1 MGESSAQV
9 AEGPQP
15 KPSRFQF
22 VPVPGEFT
30 RGRWKCR
37 DSYHP
42 NAETLEFEKNKTKEE
57 ANPEKISV
65 FFKLRQP
72 EEEESTIQVTSVE
85 NKEPDNGDE
94 VSNSSESII
103 ITRKN
108 GVTIVRKTSNSLLPE
123 KYDQIR
129 ELSIDDF
136 ENKPDEKAQQVPP
149 TPMNTPP
156 ASMAVLDTGS
166 FQIQAIV
173 DSSLSPHSSRKPSN
187 EDKTDPQK
195 LADSSITSITSSSS
209 LPLETSKPTRHFQV
223 EPVVLSEPSTP
234 APVAPAPSIE
244 TLAPSPTVHSEN
256 HPLNE
261 PTFQVIQTEESKNM
275 SMDSV
280 KNVIDA
286 ALMPP
291 QTDRLNLVD
300 EVETPTNV
308 MITVSAALEKKE
320 VCICDRKFLKKEI
333 VFFLSNKFTI
343 SKEIIH
349 YFQTAAAGSVGSLD
363 ACGIP
368 IACPPI
374 SAPHSTPYGTPKETQ
389 NIPIFEE
396 VFSTNV
402 TSTPPTII
410 TTPTAPTTAPASSPV
425 SSSVPASASSSS
437 VTLPSVTTT
446 ATVNTSALTTPS
458 AIDSHTPI
466 DNKIEQAMELVKT
479 HLTYAVREEVDTLRN
494 TIAELEYQMREFQ
507 YECNYYRQNCSPEVV
522 DQASA
527 FVHQQMSAHQRP
539 TRKAVSSTNVI
550 LDGISAQN
558 ASASASASSA
568 HMRNL
573 QNQIQQMKQ
582 IAPITTNISTNTA
595 TYNSTP
601 SATVPPKPS
610 PTTSESSLNNA
621 TGNTPGAP
629 PTSN

>member
-1 MGESSAQV
+1 MATSTERWTSTCLIPLIHLNYMGESSAQV
-9 AEGPQP
+9 VEGPQP

-65 FFKLRQP
+65 FFKLRQT
-72 EEEESTIQVTSVE
+72 EEEESTIQVTSIE
-85 NKEPDNGDE
+85 NKDPDTTTDE

-136 ENKPDEKAQQVPP
+136 ESKEKVQQVPP

-156 ASMAVLDTGS
+156 ATMGVIDTNGS
-166 FQIQAIV
+166 FQIQSVI
-173 DSSLSPHSSRKPSN
+173 DKSLSPSRKPSN
-187 EDKTDPQK
+187 EEGARLLEPAT
-195 LADSSITSITSSSS
+195 ITTSVSAPS
-209 LPLETSKPTRHFQV
+209 LPLDPPKQIRHFHV
-223 EPVVLSEPSTP
+223 EPVVLSEPGTP

-244 TLAPSPTVHSEN
+244 TLAPSPVSQVL
-256 HPLNE
+256 PSLNE

-286 ALMPP
+286 ALVPSP
-291 QTDRLNLVD
+291 TERLNHVD

-308 MITVSAALEKKE
+308 MITVSAELEKKE
-320 VCICDRKFLKKEI
+320 A
-333 VFFLSNKFTI
+333 
-343 SKEIIH
+343 
-349 YFQTAAAGSVGSLD
+349 AAAGSVGSLD

-368 IACPPI
+368 IAGSQI
-374 SAPHSTPYGTPKETQ
+374 SAPHSTPYGTPKDTHNAPVFQ
-389 NIPIFEE
+389 E
-396 VFSTNV
+396 VFTANTTV
-402 TSTPPTII
+402 LPPPLITTTSAPTI
-410 TTPTAPTTAPASSPV
+410 APASSPV
-425 SSSVPASASSSS
+425 SSPVPVSASAA
-437 VTLPSVTTT
+437 TLPSIAA

-458 AIDSHTPI
+458 TTDSHTPI

-494 TIAELEYQMREFQ
+494 TIAELEYQMREYQ
-507 YECNYYRQNCSPEVV
+507 YECNFYRQNCTPEVV
-522 DQASA
+522 DQASN
-527 FVHQQMSAHQRP
+527 FVHQQMTAHQRP
-539 TRKAVSSTNVI
+539 TRKAVSTTSVI
-550 LDGISAQN
+550 FDGVPTHSAT
-558 ASASASASSA
+558 ASASASSA

-582 IAPITTNISTNTA
+582 SYSRSSLSPPFIPQ
-595 TYNSTP
+595 TP
-601 SATVPPKPS
+601 PPTIRLPSQLVFFPQSPLPLPPPPS
-610 PTTSESSLNNA
+610 PY
-621 TGNTPGAP
+621 
-629 PTSN
+629 

>member
-156 ASMAVLDTGS
+156 ASMAVLDTG
-166 FQIQAIV
+166 IQAIV

-187 EDKTDPQK
+187 EDKTDMQK

-320 VCICDRKFLKKEI
+320 
-333 VFFLSNKFTI
+333 
-343 SKEIIH
+343 
-349 YFQTAAAGSVGSLD
+349 TAVAGSVGSLD

-410 TTPTAPTTAPASSPV
+410 TTTTAPTTAPASSPV

-550 LDGISAQN
+550 FDGISAQN

>member
-1 MGESSAQV
+1 MGESSTQV
-9 AEGPQP
+9 VEGPQP

-65 FFKLRQP
+65 FFKLRQQ

-85 NKEPDNGDE
+85 NKDPDVTDD

-108 GVTIVRKTSNSLLPE
+108 GVTIVRKTSNTLLPE
-123 KYDQIR
+123 NYDQIR
-129 ELSIDDF
+129 ELSIGDF
-136 ENKPDEKAQQVPP
+136 ENKSEGKVQQVPP

-156 ASMAVLDTGS
+156 ATLGFIETAGS
-166 FQIQAIV
+166 IQIQSVTDA
-173 DSSLSPHSSRKPSN
+173 SLSPHSSRKPSN
-187 EDKTDPQK
+187 EEKQHLVEP
-195 LADSSITSITSSSS
+195 SNITTSVSSSS
-209 LPLETSKPTRHFQV
+209 LPVEVPKATRHHFQV

-244 TLAPSPTVHSEN
+244 TLAASPVAKSAV
-256 HPLNE
+256 HPLSE
-261 PTFQVIQTEESKNM
+261 PTFQVIQTEDSKNM

-286 ALMPP
+286 AMAPP
-291 QTDRLNLVD
+291 PTERLNNVE

-320 VCICDRKFLKKEI
+320 AVA
-333 VFFLSNKFTI
+333 T
-343 SKEIIH
+343 
-349 YFQTAAAGSVGSLD
+349 GSVGSLD

-368 IACPPI
+368 IAGPAI
-374 SAPHSTPYGTPKETQ
+374 TAPHSTPYGTPKETQ
-389 NIPIFEE
+389 HAPVFEE
-396 VFSTNV
+396 VF
-402 TSTPPTII
+402 TSSKTAPPPPII
-410 TTPTAPTTAPASSPV
+410 TTTTAPSEPTVAPASSPV
-425 SSSVPASASSSS
+425 SSSVPVSASASA
-437 VTLPSVTTT
+437 VTLPTIATAA

-458 AIDSHTPI
+458 TTDSHTPI

-494 TIAELEYQMREFQ
+494 TIAELEYQMREYQ
-507 YECNYYRQNCSPEVV
+507 YECNFYRQNCTPEVV
-522 DQASA
+522 DQAST
-527 FVHQQMSAHQRP
+527 FVHQQMTAHQRP
-539 TRKAVSSTNVI
+539 TRKAISTTSVI
-550 LDGISAQN
+550 FDGVAAQSATS
-558 ASASASASSA
+558 SASASNA

-582 IAPITTNISTNTA
+582 RYSRSLLPTSLPQ
-595 TYNSTP
+595 TP
-601 SATVPPKPS
+601 PPTIRLPS
-610 PTTSESSLNNA
+610 PLLFLPQSPLPPPPSPQRPEHFHLESQQRTTES
-621 TGNTPGAP
+621 
-629 PTSN
+629 